1 MPYAFADG
9 TICCQTQWSPPTYE
23 TNSAF
28 FQNPDCPVN
37 QTSVLDDPSL
47 ACCGFN
53 EPLTCEYST
62 CSHNSEIRN
71 KSNKDKELVYFARG
85 YKEGAEVTQFK
96 LNRGDAAWKYIDT
109 NLMSWPTY
117 DKDEGTFSYLVR
129 YNDEYKWRT
138 KEVWSQTDVFV
149 SDVTIG
155 KTVKN
160 GKSYNWSWRMSK
172 SL

>member
-71 KSNKDKELVYFARG
+71 QTRTRNWFTLL
-85 YKEGAEVTQFK
+85 EVTKKVQK
-96 LNRGDAAWKYIDT
+96 LLNSSSI
-109 NLMSWPTY
+109 
-117 DKDEGTFSYLVR
+117 
-129 YNDEYKWRT
+129 
-138 KEVWSQTDVFV
+138 EVMLH
-149 SDVTIG
+149 G
-155 KTVKN
+155 
-160 GKSYNWSWRMSK
+160 
-172 SL
+172 